1 MRIAF
6 LLGTAIAFLARVRR
20 TQRALC
26 AIACTAV
33 LGSYTQELSQ
43 AVQLRDGKVYF
54 VQPPQLVNAVTT
66 YKDTYVWGATY
77 YFTISLPENAGEPLQ
92 QITINQR
99 EGVDRVRFDL
109 KDTSAFEGTSSN
121 KGQKLALKDVT
132 SDRAERSA
140 FTGDRKTKTL
150 SLTFDPP
157 VSPGRIVTIALKPVQ
172 NPTVAGVYLFGV
184 TAFPAGEQAHGQF
197 LGYGRLQFYNFG
209 PRFF

>member
-1 MRIAF
+1 MRVGF
-6 LLGTAIAFLARVRR
+6 LLST
-20 TQRALC
+20 

-33 LGSYTQELSQ
+33 IGGYTADLSQ

-54 VQPPQLVNAVTT
+54 VQPPSLGDVVTT

-77 YFTISLPENAGEPLQ
+77 YFTIGLPENAGEPLQ
-92 QITINQR
+92 RITINQR

-109 KDTSAFEGTSSN
+109 KDTSAFEGTRSK
-121 KGQKLALKDVT
+121 KGQKLALKDAA
-132 SDRAERSA
+132 S
-140 FTGDRKTKTL
+140 DRKTKTI

-157 VSPGRIVTIALKPVQ
+157 VSPGRTITIALKPVQ
-172 NPTVAGVYLFGV
+172 NPQVAGVYLFGV
-184 TAFPAGEQAHGQF
+184 TAFPPGEQAHGQF